1 MFNGMQDAVWE
12 VIKTALPWKEKRS
25 AGMPHSDFRCVLNA
39 ILWITIT
46 GARWRDLPKAEPFA
60 SKSSAHRWLLQ
71 WQRDGTWQRILEKLL
86 RIAAYKKLIDPERLL
101 VDGTFSPW
109 ETGRPRGRPWV
120 QRQGQHNTHDNRR
133 GRSTT
138 GNAPDISQGRRA
150 RTSREVNQ
158 KSRVSLA

>member
-25 AGMPHSDFRCVLNA
+25 AGMPHADFRNVLNA

-46 GARWRDLPKAEPFA
+46 GARWRDLPKAKSFA

-71 WQRDGTWQRILEKLL
+71 WQRDGTWQKILEKMLK
-86 RIAAYKKLIDPERLL
+86 IAAYKKLIDPERLL

-120 QRQGQHNTHDNRR
+120 QRQGQHDTHGNGRR
-133 GRSTT
+133 RSTA
-138 GNAPDISQGRRA
+138 GNATNIGQGRRA
-150 RTSREVNQ
+150 RASREVSQ